1 MYSYTKIFLYN
12 IAVLYHSFTHSIYLY
27 MLCKNNFYLFHG
39 LNCLLPGVNSA
50 ISV

>member
-12 IAVLYHSFTHSIYLY
+12 IVVLYYSFIYSIYLY
-27 MLCKNNFYLFHG
+27 MFCKNNFYLFYG
-39 LNCLLPGVNSA
+39 LNCFLFGVNLV